1 MTVNT
6 PNLDLATIN
15 TYIEYGEIP
24 PICSQDI
31 EQKRDSDINHGPKLK
46 AYIQSLV
53 KLFPYWAETKNPDI
67 NQGP

>member
-31 EQKRDSDINHGPKLK
+31 EQKRDSDINHGPNSRHIYKVWSNCFHIELK
-46 AYIQSLV
+46 QKIL
-53 KLFPYWAETKNPDI
+53 N
-67 NQGP
+67 